1 MHFILYS
8 NIWKLSSKHHVLLSI
23 NTRFRVS
30 AIWWLCFSELPG
42 TFSQSFPEH
51 FQSIMADTR
60 RTVVVPTRRTPP
72 GADTVSSGPV
82 NTTSTSS
89 TSASSS
95 SSSSSGASSASSK
108 SKASSSS
115 SSSYRPTAV
124 VPAAARKQRCTL
136 VCARLNTYCTVPVLL
151 KYI

>member
-82 NTTSTSS
+82 NTTSTLSSS
-89 TSASSS
+89 TS
-95 SSSSSGASSASSK
+95 SASLT

>member
-1 MHFILYS
+1 METVQQ
-8 NIWKLSSKHHVLLSI
+8 KHHVTTFLSI

-82 NTTSTSS
+82 NTTSTLSSS
-89 TSASSS
+89 TS
-95 SSSSSGASSASSK
+95 SASLT

-136 VCARLNTYCTVPVLL
+136 VCARLNTYSVL
-151 KYI
+151 YRYY